1 MSKSRKPPS
10 CAVSFANG
18 KGGVGKTS
26 LIANLAVR
34 AARDAHVALLDYDPQ
49 QSLARWCELRANA
62 YGNQLNPRLWKNGEG
77 APVDVAALKQLGT
90 DWILQD
96 VPPAT
101 WHLIEDSVRA
111 SDLVVIPVKASPIDL
126 EAVDPIIEVCT
137 DLQKPFLFVL
147 TQYDP
152 RWSLSESAFPY
163 LEAKAP
169 GHTIQEVFSYRQA
182 YVGSMIGGATGPEY
196 TKDRRQAADAEAEI
210 DALWLRIRKLA
221 MAELAKKGVEHHGR
235 ARADG

>member
-1 MSKSRKPPS
+1 MAKSRKPPG
-10 CAVSFANG
+10 CAISFANG

-26 LIANLAVR
+26 LIANLSVR
-34 AARDAHVALLDYDPQ
+34 AAAGAHVGPLDYDGQ
-49 QSLARWCELRANA
+49 QSLARWWELRSIAL
-62 YGNQLNPRLWKNGEG
+62 GTCLNPRLWKDGEG
-77 APVDVAALKQLGT
+77 AAVDVAALKQLGT
-90 DWILQD
+90 DWIFQD

-101 WHLIEDSVRA
+101 WHLIEDSVHA
-111 SDLVVIPVKASPIDL
+111 SDLVVVPVKASPIDL

-196 TKDRRQAADAEAEI
+196 AKDRRQAAEAAVEI
-210 DALWLRIRKLA
+210 EALWLRIRRQALA
-221 MAELAKKGVEHHGR
+221 VVGKKEAAHHG
-235 ARADG
+235 

>member
-1 MSKSRKPPS
+1 M
-10 CAVSFANG
+10 
-18 KGGVGKTS
+18 
-26 LIANLAVR
+26 
-34 AARDAHVALLDYDPQ
+34 
-49 QSLARWCELRANA
+49 
-62 YGNQLNPRLWKNGEG
+62 
-77 APVDVAALKQLGT
+77 
-90 DWILQD
+90 
-96 VPPAT
+96 PPAT
-101 WHLIEDSVRA
+101 WHLIEDSVHA
-111 SDLVVIPVKASPIDL
+111 SDLVVVPVKASPIDL

-196 TKDRRQAADAEAEI
+196 AKDRRQAAEAAVEI
-210 DALWLRIRKLA
+210 EALWLRIRRQALA
-221 MAELAKKGVEHHGR
+221 VVGKKEAAHHG
-235 ARADG
+235 

>member
-1 MSKSRKPPS
+1 MSKTREPQS
-10 CAVSFANG
+10 CAIAFANG

-77 APVDVAALKQLGT
+77 APVDVPALKKLGT
-90 DWILQD
+90 DWIFQD
-96 VPPAT
+96 VPPAI
-101 WHLIEDSVRA
+101 WGLIEDSVRV
-111 SDLVVIPVKASPIDL
+111 SDLVVVPVKASPVDL
-126 EAVDPIIEVCT
+126 EAVDPIIEVCS

-147 TQYDP
+147 TQFDA
-152 RWSLSESAFPY
+152 RWKLSESAFPY
-163 LEAKAP
+163 LEAKAS
-169 GHTIQEVFSYRQA
+169 GHTVQEVFGYKQA

-196 TKDRRQAADAEAEI
+196 QKDRRQAADAGAEV
-210 DALWLRIRKLA
+210 DALWLRIRKRALA
-221 MAELAKKGVEHHGR
+221 AIENTR
-235 ARADG
+235 

>member
-1 MSKSRKPPS
+1 VSKPRKTPG
-10 CAVSFANG
+10 CALCFANG

-26 LIANLAVR
+26 LIANLSVR
-34 AARDAHVALLDYDPQ
+34 AARDAHVALLDFDGQ
-49 QSLARWCELRANA
+49 QSLARWWELRGIA
-62 YGNQLNPRLWKNGEG
+62 YGTCLNPRLWKNGEG
-77 APVDVAALKQLGT
+77 APVDVPALKRLGT
-90 DWILQD
+90 DWIFQD

-111 SDLVVIPVKASPIDL
+111 SDLVIVPVKASPIDL

-137 DLQKPFLFVL
+137 ELQKAFVFVL

-169 GHTIQEVFSYRQA
+169 GRTIEEVFSYRQS

-196 TKDRRQAADAEAEI
+196 TKDRRQAAEASTEI
-210 DALWLRIRKLA
+210 DALWLRIRKVALP
-221 MAELAKKGVEHHGR
+221 ELANKGAAHHG
-235 ARADG
+235 

>member
-1 MSKSRKPPS
+1 MSKKRAPQP
-10 CAVSFANG
+10 CAIAFANG

-77 APVDVAALKQLGT
+77 APVDVPALKKLGT
-90 DWILQD
+90 HWIFQD

-101 WHLIEDSVRA
+101 WHLIEDSVRV
-111 SDLVVIPVKASPIDL
+111 SDLVVVPVRASPVDL
-126 EAVDPIIEVCT
+126 EAVDPAIEICR
-137 DLQKPFLFVL
+137 DLGKPFLFVMSA
-147 TQYDP
+147 YDP
-152 RWSLSESAFPY
+152 RWKLSESAHPY
-163 LEAKAP
+163 LEQKAP
-169 GHTIQEVFSYRQA
+169 GYTLEEVFSYRQA

-196 TKDRRQAADAEAEI
+196 TKNRRQAAEAEEEI
-210 DALWLRIRKLA
+210 DALWRRIRKHALA
-221 MAELAKKGVEHHGR
+221 AIETTR
-235 ARADG
+235 

>member
-1 MSKSRKPPS
+1 MSKTRAPQS
-10 CAVSFANG
+10 CAIAFANG

-77 APVDVAALKQLGT
+77 APVDVPALKKLGT
-90 DWILQD
+90 DWIFQD
-96 VPPAT
+96 VPPAI
-101 WHLIEDSVRA
+101 WGLIEDSVRV
-111 SDLVVIPVKASPIDL
+111 SDLVVVPVKASPVDL
-126 EAVDPIIEVCT
+126 EAVDPIIEVCS

-147 TQYDP
+147 TQFDA
-152 RWSLSESAFPY
+152 RWKLSESAFPY

-169 GHTIQEVFSYRQA
+169 SHTVQEVFGYKQA

-196 TKDRRQAADAEAEI
+196 TKDRRQAADAGAEV
-210 DALWLRIRKLA
+210 DALWLRIRKRALA
-221 MAELAKKGVEHHGR
+221 AIENTR
-235 ARADG
+235 